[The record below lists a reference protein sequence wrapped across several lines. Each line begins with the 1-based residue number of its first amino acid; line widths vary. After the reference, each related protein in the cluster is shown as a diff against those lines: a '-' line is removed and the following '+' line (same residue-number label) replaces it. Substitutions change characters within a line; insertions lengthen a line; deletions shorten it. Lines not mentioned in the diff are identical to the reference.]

1 MQCACM
7 YNCTI
12 FKTEKTKLTKAS
24 AAGALSNI
32 SPLDTYIWYDHNF
45 ITSSTLKYCMHVDC
59 KHVRIYL
66 FSRSS

>member
-1 MQCACM
+1 M

-45 ITSSTLKYCMHVDC
+45 ITSSTLKYTACTWIVNMYVF
-59 KHVRIYL
+59 IYL
-66 FSRSS
+66 VDPVN